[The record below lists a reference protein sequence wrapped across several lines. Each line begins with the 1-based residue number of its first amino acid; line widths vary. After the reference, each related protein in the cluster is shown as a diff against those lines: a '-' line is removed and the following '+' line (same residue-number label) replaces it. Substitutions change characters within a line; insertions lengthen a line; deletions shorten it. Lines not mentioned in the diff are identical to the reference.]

1 MVEEKVFV
9 ADVGVVDVVEGSEF
23 AEEGAGVDC
32 EGMEVELVDDVGGA
46 SGEEDAGEDPWKVLL
61 LGREFIVVG
70 GPGER
75 ESPC

>member
-9 ADVGVVDVVEGSEF
+9 ADVGVVDVVGGGEF

-46 SGEEDAGEDPWKVLL
+46 SGEEDAGEDPWKVVL
-61 LGREFIVVG
+61 LGREFAVVVVG
-70 GPGER
+70 RPGEK
-75 ESPC
+75 

>member
-9 ADVGVVDVVEGSEF
+9 AYVGVVDVVGGGEF

-46 SGEEDAGEDPWKVLL
+46 SGEEDAGEDPWEVLL
-61 LGREFIVVG
+61 LGREFIVVVGG
-70 GPGER
+70 GPGEK
-75 ESPC
+75 